1 MGRLRPAALAALLA
15 LLIRQCQALQEAKPG
30 LLELTT
36 ASFAPTLKALPEDRW
51 VLMEFYAHWCG
62 RRHCRCPPRHCCCCM
77 NLPPPCL
84 SSAGFR
90 NTCRCP
96 ACQRFQPEYEKL
108 AAFFAQRG
116 EQEPVVT
123 VGRLDCADHVRAATR
138 GHCCCLGVW
147 LTCRHWVLKIDA

>member
-1 MGRLRPAALAALLA
+1 MGRLRLGALAARLAVA

-62 RRHCRCPPRHCCCCM
+62 AAAAAPGRRRECCCRCINLPPLSRYVCRLSIICRCPV
-77 NLPPPCL
+77 
-84 SSAGFR
+84 
-90 NTCRCP
+90 
-96 ACQRFQPEYEKL
+96 CQRFQPEYEKL

-123 VGRLDCADHVRAATR
+123 VARLDCADHVRAAGAAAAR
-138 GHCCCLGVW
+138 VPGC
-147 LTCRHWVLKIDA
+147 CRH